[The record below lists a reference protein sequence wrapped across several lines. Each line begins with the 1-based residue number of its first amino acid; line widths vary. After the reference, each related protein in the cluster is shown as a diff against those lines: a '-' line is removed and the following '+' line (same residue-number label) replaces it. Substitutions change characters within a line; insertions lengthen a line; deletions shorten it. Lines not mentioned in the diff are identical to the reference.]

1 VQNRKIDLLLAAG
14 LTICLFG
21 GCGPKGEQDSSKRT
35 PHSSEIAQASKI
47 TGYSALPFW
56 APEHPSKA
64 FLRAAKVLRPI
75 PLEAYIKWQEA
86 YPINGSLFIRCAYTL
101 EPVYDLF
108 GLLTDKQIQQFIS
121 SKKIRLPVKT
131 LNTAQHKVLND
142 FFEIFRKTMENEP
155 TVDDDCLVVLYKD
168 GAREDLSNV
177 DLGFVHDG
185 AKVNFQFWIRRPDG
199 DIVSESF
206 RISLI

>member
-21 GCGPKGEQDSSKRT
+21 GCGPKGEQDSSQRT

-75 PLEAYIKWQEA
+75 PVESYIRRQEA
-86 YPINGSLFIRCAYTL
+86 DPINGSLFIKCAYTL
-101 EPVYDLF
+101 EPIYELF
-108 GLLTDKQIQQFIS
+108 GLLTDKQIQQFIL

-142 FFEIFRKTMENEP
+142 FFEVFRKTMENEP
-155 TVDDDCLVVLYKD
+155 TIDDDCLVMLYKK
-168 GAREDLSNV
+168 GAQEDLSNV

-185 AKVNFQFWIRRPDG
+185 INVYFQFWIRPSDS
-199 DIVSESF
+199 DIDLESF